1 MAVLQVFVILLI
13 TVITMA
19 LHFIRKHLNYWA
31 DRGVVHNKPDLF
43 YGNMKAVGTKQPL
56 KQPFRDLYEK
66 YKDKAPFGG
75 FYLSLRRAVVL
86 FDLELIKRV
95 MITDFNDFSHRGGY
109 YNEKDDP
116 LSGHLF
122 QLDGPKWKQMRTK
135 LTPTFTSG
143 KMKFMFPTVVEV
155 GERFVNILQ
164 ELIRKEEVDKEGL
177 EIRELLARFTTD
189 VIGSC
194 AFGLECNSLKDP
206 EAKFR
211 KMGQKVFT
219 ERRHG
224 RFLFAFAQAYPDMA
238 RKFGLA
244 FIPEDVSN
252 FFMKVVRDTVEYR
265 EREKI
270 ERNDFMNLLIELKNR
285 NDTEGLTLEEIA
297 AQAFVFFLAGFE
309 TSSSTM
315 GFSLYEL
322 AINQD
327 MQSKVRQE
335 INEVLQNYDNK
346 LTYEGVKELKYL
358 QQILYET
365 MRKYSVASLVIR
377 KALTDYKVPNSPY
390 TIEKGTVVII
400 PIDAIHH
407 DPAIYPNPSEFIPE
421 RFTPEEITKRH
432 SMAWLPFGE
441 GPRNCIGLRFGKMQ
455 AMVGLALLLRN
466 FKFTLAPKTPVPL
479 VYDEKALVLTAKGGI
494 YLNLESITN

>member
-1 MAVLQVFVILLI
+1 MAIVQVFMILLI
-13 TVITMA
+13 AAITLA

-31 DRGVVHNKPDLF
+31 ERGVVHEKPHLF
-43 YGNMKAVGTKQPL
+43 YGNMKAVGSKQPL
-56 KQPFRDLYEK
+56 KQPFHDLYQK

-75 FYLSLRRAVVL
+75 FYLSLRKAVVL

-122 QLDGPKWKQMRTK
+122 QLDGPRWKQMRMK

-155 GERFVNILQ
+155 GERFINVLSD
-164 ELIRKEEVDKEGL
+164 LIQKDDVVKEGL

-189 VIGSC
+189 VIGCC

-224 RFLFAFAQAYPDMA
+224 RLLFAFAQAFPDLA
-238 RKFGLA
+238 RKFGMA
-244 FIPEDVSN
+244 FIPEDVSQ
-252 FFMKVVRDTVEYR
+252 FFMKVVKDTVEYR
-265 EREKI
+265 EREKV

-285 NDTEGLTLEEIA
+285 NDTEGLTLEQIA

-315 GFSLYEL
+315 GFALYEL
-322 AINQD
+322 AIHQD
-327 MQSKVRQE
+327 MQTKVRQE
-335 INEVLQNYDNK
+335 INGVLKQYDGK

-365 MRKYSVASLVIR
+365 MRKYPVASLVVR
-377 KALTDYKVPNSPY
+377 KALVDYKVANSPY

-407 DPAIYPNPSEFIPE
+407 DAAIYPSPSEFIPE
-421 RFTPEEITKRH
+421 RFAAEEIAKRH
-432 SMAWLPFGE
+432 SMSWIPFGE

-466 FKFTLAPKTPVPL
+466 FKFTLSAKTPVPL
-479 VYDEKALVLTAKGGI
+479 VYDEKAVVLTAKGGI
-494 YLNLESITN
+494 YLNLEAIQA